1 MPDAV
6 IADTSCFIILSNI
19 NELGLLK
26 RVYGTIVTTPDVIW
40 EFGEDLPDWILIR
53 SPKDQQKQKALE
65 LKVDRGEASA
75 ITLALEIPGST
86 VILDDLQA
94 RILAEQLGVLITG
107 TVGVIIK
114 AKLNGIIPSIRPLL
128 NQIKKTNFRITPAL
142 EALALKEANE

>member
-1 MPDAV
+1 MPDAI

-19 NELGLLK
+19 KELDLLK
-26 RVYGTIVTTPDVIW
+26 RVYGTIITTPDIVR
-40 EFGEDLPDWILIR
+40 EFAEELPDWILIR
-53 SPKDQQKQKALE
+53 SPKDQQKQKTLE

-86 VILDDLQA
+86 VILDDLPA
-94 RILAEQLGVLITG
+94 RILAEQLGVSITG

-114 AKLNGIIPSIRPLL
+114 AKLDRIIPSIKPLL
-128 NQIKKTNFRITPAL
+128 NKIKQTNFRITPAL